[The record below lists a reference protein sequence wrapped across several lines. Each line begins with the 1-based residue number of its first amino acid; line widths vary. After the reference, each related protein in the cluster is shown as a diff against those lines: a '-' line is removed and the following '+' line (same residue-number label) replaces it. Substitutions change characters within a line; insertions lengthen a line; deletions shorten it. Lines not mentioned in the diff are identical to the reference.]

1 MKEQFLEYEDAL
13 ALRELGFNELCFG
26 YYHDKR
32 LTGVNKWDRKDFEF
46 HVLSKKEV
54 TATTVEIILAPLYQQ
69 AFKWLREKYV
79 LFGFIESANGYEDKS
94 LFAFYICDD
103 EQNIIDDSHS
113 YSKDSSL
120 HFRTYEEAEQACIK
134 QLIKLAKNEL

>member
-69 AFKWLREKYV
+69 AFKFFREKYD

-103 EQNIIDDSHS
+103 EQNIIDD
-113 YSKDSSL
+113 
-120 HFRTYEEAEQACIK
+120 FV
-134 QLIKLAKNEL
+134 NV